1 MGEEDSEIGINY
13 RQIFR
18 EFIETQQTQF
28 GKIENVFHDRE
39 LTNHISDM
47 MEIYKLSLYQFSQ
60 TKITEKLKSKRQ
72 NNTIWTKR
80 LQYPLFKNLLNIDHI
95 NNSISKKN
103 DQITKES
110 KKRSIISEDSTKT
123 EDIKKLKTSS
133 NFSYPTIKLILKS
146 KDISLS
152 NKGSKDDEIQM
163 DSQKA
168 SNTSK
173 SQSTSNSLDKD
184 NEMNTSL
191 ITESAIINTE
201 KGDIILSKTTKT
213 SLQIESS
220 IRKKEKPDITLS
232 PSKNDQSKDPNLNE
246 KNASINQSSSLKE
259 NTDVVSTS
267 SEAAKKSI
275 VSDPLLKSTNN
286 SSQTKFTS
294 DPSIKNSS
302 QSIF

>member
-1 MGEEDSEIGINY
+1 MGPSDEIPPNPSYVINEDNDTLLPSP
-13 RQIFR
+13 
-18 EFIETQQTQF
+18 
-28 GKIENVFHDRE
+28 
-39 LTNHISDM
+39 
-47 MEIYKLSLYQFSQ
+47 
-60 TKITEKLKSKRQ
+60 KSNK
-72 NNTIWTKR
+72 
-80 LQYPLFKNLLNIDHI
+80 LNILKI
-95 NNSISKKN
+95 KN
-103 DQITKES
+103 D
-110 KKRSIISEDSTKT
+110 
-123 EDIKKLKTSS
+123 
-133 NFSYPTIKLILKS
+133 IKLTLKS

-168 SNTSK
+168 SDTSK

-220 IRKKEKPDITLS
+220 IRNKEKPDITLS
-232 PSKNDQSKDPNLNE
+232 PSKNDQSNNPNPNE

-267 SEAAKKSI
+267 SEAAEKRI

-286 SSQTKFTS
+286 SSQTKFAS
-294 DPSIKNSS
+294 DPSDKIPPNPSFVPNPNLNPNPNEKNAVTNQSS
-302 QSIF
+302 NLKENTDVVSTSSETAKKVFFQILYSNLQIIHHKQNLHPILQTKFLPIHLVSLTLTSTVTLTLMRRML

>member
-1 MGEEDSEIGINY
+1 MGPSDEIPPNPSFVINEDNDTLLPSP
-13 RQIFR
+13 
-18 EFIETQQTQF
+18 
-28 GKIENVFHDRE
+28 
-39 LTNHISDM
+39 
-47 MEIYKLSLYQFSQ
+47 
-60 TKITEKLKSKRQ
+60 KSNK
-72 NNTIWTKR
+72 
-80 LQYPLFKNLLNIDHI
+80 LNILKI
-95 NNSISKKN
+95 KN
-103 DQITKES
+103 D
-110 KKRSIISEDSTKT
+110 
-123 EDIKKLKTSS
+123 
-133 NFSYPTIKLILKS
+133 IKLTLKS

-168 SNTSK
+168 SDTSK

-201 KGDIILSKTTKT
+201 KEDIILSKTTKT

-220 IRKKEKPDITLS
+220 IRNKEKPDITLS
-232 PSKNDQSKDPNLNE
+232 PSKNDQSNNPNPNE

>member
-1 MGEEDSEIGINY
+1 MGTSNSLDKDNEMNTSLINESAIINTEKGDIILSKTTKTSLQIESSIRNKENPDITLSPSKNDQSKDPNPNEKNAVTNQSSSLKENTDVVSISSEAAKKSIDSDPLL
-13 RQIFR
+13 
-18 EFIETQQTQF
+18 
-28 GKIENVFHDRE
+28 KS
-39 LTNHISDM
+39 TNNS
-47 MEIYKLSLYQFSQ
+47 SQ
-60 TKITEKLKSKRQ
+60 TKFASDPSIKICPNPSFVSNEDNDTLPPSPKSNK
-72 NNTIWTKR
+72 
-80 LQYPLFKNLLNIDHI
+80 LNILKI
-95 NNSISKKN
+95 KN
-103 DQITKES
+103 D
-110 KKRSIISEDSTKT
+110 
-123 EDIKKLKTSS
+123 
-133 NFSYPTIKLILKS
+133 IKLTLKS

-168 SNTSK
+168 SDTSK

-201 KGDIILSKTTKT
+201 KADIILSKTTKT

-220 IRKKEKPDITLS
+220 IRNKEKPDITLS
-232 PSKNDQSKDPNLNE
+232 PSKNDQSNNPNPNE

-275 VSDPLLKSTNN
+275 VS
-286 SSQTKFTS
+286 
-294 DPSIKNSS
+294 
-302 QSIF
+302 